1 MSQFIEQLKASFLAE
16 SERILALIPDL
27 TIGVI
32 GLLLAWFIGNRVK
45 SITKKQLA
53 KRMDDPLLANFLA
66 RLLKVFIVIGGLLFL
81 LKRIGWGDA
90 AAGIMATAGVGAFV
104 IGFALR
110 DIGENFLA
118 GIIMAFQRPFR
129 VGDTIEVNGITGVIR
144 GLSLRETHV
153 KTFDGKDVFIPN
165 GLILKNP
172 LFNYTID
179 GFMRKD
185 ITINLAH
192 DADVDKAIEVVQKV
206 VLSVEGVLT
215 GAKSPTISV
224 TGIDLNGLQL
234 QVYYWVNTDGSISG
248 TVVRK
253 DIIKQS
259 VDGLRKNGFI
269 LPHAQLDVKTLNGE
283 KYR

>member
-1 MSQFIEQLKASFLAE
+1 MSEIIDQIKASFLAE
-16 SERILALIPDL
+16 SERILSILPNF
-27 TIGVI
+27 TIGLV
-32 GLLLAWFIGNRVK
+32 GLVLAWFIGSRVK

-53 KRMDDPLLANFLA
+53 KRMDAPLLASFLA
-66 RLLKVFIVIGGLLFL
+66 RLLKAFILIGGLLFFL
-81 LKRIGWGDA
+81 QRIGWGDA

-129 VGDTIEVNGITGVIR
+129 VGDTIEVNGITGVIK

-185 ITINLAH
+185 VTIHLAH
-192 DADVDKAIEVVQKV
+192 DADVDLAIEVVTSAV
-206 VLSVEGVLT
+206 ESIEGLLS
-215 GAKSPTISV
+215 GAKAPTISV

-234 QVYYWVNTDGSISG
+234 KVFYWIDTDSSISG
-248 TVVRK
+248 TVILKEVIQK
-253 DIIKQS
+253 SLDS
-259 VDGLRKNGFI
+259 LRKNGFV
-269 LPHAQLDVKTLNGE
+269 LVHTQLDVRTK
-283 KYR
+283 

>member
-1 MSQFIEQLKASFLAE
+1 MSNLLEQIQASFLAE
-16 SERILALIPDL
+16 SDRILAILPDFA
-27 TIGVI
+27 I
-32 GLLLAWFIGNRVK
+32 GLMGLILAWIIGNRVK

-53 KRMDDPLLANFLA
+53 KRMDDPFLANFLA
-66 RLLKVFIVIGGLLFL
+66 RLLKTFILIGGLLFFL
-81 LKRIGWGDA
+81 QRIGWGDA

-129 VGDTIEVNGITGVIR
+129 VGDTIEVNGISGVIL

-172 LFNYTID
+172 LFNFTID

-192 DADVDKAIEVVQKV
+192 DADIDKAIDVVQQAV
-206 VLSVEGVLT
+206 QSVAGVLE
-215 GAKSPTISV
+215 GQKSPTISV

-234 QVYYWVNTDGSISG
+234 QVFYWIDTDSPISG
-248 TVVRK
+248 TVIRK
-253 DIIKQS
+253 DVIQQS
-259 VDGLRKNGFI
+259 VASLRKKGFI
-269 LPHAQLDVKTLNGE
+269 LPHAQLDVNNK
-283 KYR
+283 

>member
-1 MSQFIEQLKASFLAE
+1 MSSFIEQIKASFLAE
-16 SERILALIPDL
+16 SDRILAIIPDF
-27 TIGVI
+27 TIGLI
-32 GLLLAWFIGNRVK
+32 GLILAWLIGNRIK
-45 SITKKQLA
+45 SLTKKQLS

-66 RLLKVFIVIGGLLFL
+66 RLLKVFILIGGLLFF

-118 GIIMAFQRPFR
+118 GIIMAFQRPFG
-129 VGDTIEVNGITGVIR
+129 VGDTIEVNGISGVIL
-144 GLSLRETHV
+144 GLSLRETHI

-165 GLILKNP
+165 GIILKNP

-185 ITINLAH
+185 ISINLKH
-192 DADVDKAIEVVQKV
+192 DADIDTAIDVIQKIVQNI
-206 VLSVEGVLT
+206 EGVLA

-234 QVYYWVNTDGSISG
+234 QVFYWIDTDSSISG
-248 TVVRK
+248 TVIRK
-253 DIIKQS
+253 EIIKQS
-259 VDGLRKNGFI
+259 VDSLRKNGFI
-269 LPHAQLDVKTLNGE
+269 LPHAQLDVKNI
-283 KYR
+283 

>member
-1 MSQFIEQLKASFLAE
+1 MSQFLEQIKASFLAE
-16 SERILALIPDL
+16 SERLLTVIPGL
-27 TIGVI
+27 MIGII
-32 GLLLAWFIGNRVK
+32 GLLLAWFLGNRVK
-45 SITKKQLA
+45 AITKKHLS

-66 RLLKVFIVIGGLLFL
+66 RLLKAFILIAGLLFF
-81 LKRIGWGDA
+81 LKQIGWGDA

-118 GIIMAFQRPFR
+118 GIIMAFQRPFG
-129 VGDTIEVNGITGVIR
+129 VGDTIEVNGITGVIL

-185 ITINLAH
+185 VTFNLPH
-192 DADVDKAIEVVQKV
+192 DADIDGAIDVVQNTVK
-206 VLSVEGVLT
+206 SIAGVLD
-215 GAKSPTISV
+215 GAKTPTISV
-224 TGIDLNGLQL
+224 TDVDLNGLQL
-234 QVYYWVNTDGSISG
+234 KVFYWVDTDSSISG
-248 TVVRK
+248 TVIRK
-253 DIIKQS
+253 EIIQKS
-259 VDGLRKNGFI
+259 LDSLRKKGI
-269 LPHAQLDVKTLNGE
+269 TLNRSVYLGNG
-283 KYR
+283 